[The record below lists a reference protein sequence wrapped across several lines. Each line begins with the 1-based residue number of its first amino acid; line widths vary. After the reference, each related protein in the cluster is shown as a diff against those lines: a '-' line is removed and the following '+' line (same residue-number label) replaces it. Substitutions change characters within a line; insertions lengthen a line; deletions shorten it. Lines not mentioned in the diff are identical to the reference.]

1 MFGEDLIL
9 GYKKCRIDDKHRLFL
24 PKFSFSEKGDSI
36 AISEDENGIIL
47 LSNIIS
53 LKQKIASLEKSVGSS
68 ENMKSLELLYLKLER
83 LYVSCLATSKV
94 DSQRRMLIPE
104 GVYDKHKINDTVI
117 LQGCGDH
124 LKVFDNEESH
134 NEYVRKLNSSRS

>member
-9 GYKKCRIDDKHRLFL
+9 GYKKCKVDEKHRIFL

-36 AISEDENGIIL
+36 VISEGDDGIIL
-47 LSNIIS
+47 LNNIVT
-53 LKQKIASLEKSVGSS
+53 LKQRIANIEKSINSG
-68 ENMKSLELLYLKLER
+68 EQMKSLELLYLKLER

-94 DSQRRMLIPE
+94 DAQRRIIIPDD
-104 GVYDKHKINDTVI
+104 VCNKHTIGNSVI

-124 LKVFDNEESH
+124 LKLFNNEETH
-134 NEYVRKLNSSRS
+134 NEYVKKLYNSKI

>member
-9 GYKKCRIDDKHRLFL
+9 GYKKCKVDDKHRLFL

-36 AISEDENGIIL
+36 VISEDENGIIL
-47 LSNIIS
+47 LNNIIA
-53 LKQKIASLEKSVGSS
+53 LKQKIANIEKSINSS

-83 LYVSCLATSKV
+83 IYASCLATSKV
-94 DSQRRMLIPE
+94 DSQRRLLIPE
-104 GVYDKHKINDTVI
+104 GVYDKHTIEDSVI

-124 LKVFDNEESH
+124 LKVFNDEESH
-134 NEYVRKLNSSRS
+134 NEYVRKLNNSRI